1 MSMALFEA
9 EDALVAL
16 RWGLLGTTLLLM
28 ALIVKLALWPAI
40 QTNRILRAIK
50 RLELAL
56 MDNSA

>member
-1 MSMALFEA
+1 MALFEA